1 MPYWDVADCSLG
13 PDESGSV
20 DGHSGRC
27 VGCLQNTSE
36 DSNIP
41 QGKHIRATKH
51 YSEPQGVWVAP
62 KSTLYRI
69 PEGFP
74 LQYGSYQ

>member
-1 MPYWDVADCSLG
+1 MTDCSLR
-13 PDESGSV
+13 PDECGSV
-20 DGHSGRC
+20 DGQSGGC

-41 QGKHIRATKH
+41 QGKHIRAAKH

-62 KSTLYRI
+62 KSTSHTI
-69 PEGFP
+69 PEGFS
-74 LQYGSYQ
+74 LQNGSYQ

>member
-1 MPYWDVADCSLG
+1 MADCSLG
-13 PDESGSV
+13 ADECGSV

-27 VGCLQNTSE
+27 VGCLLNTSE

-51 YSEPQGVWVAP
+51 YSESQGVCVAP
-62 KSTLYRI
+62 KSTFHRI
-69 PEGFP
+69 PEGIP

>member
-1 MPYWDVADCSLG
+1 MADCSLG

-36 DSNIP
+36 DSNIS
-41 QGKHIRATKH
+41 QGKHIRATMH
-51 YSEPQGVWVAP
+51 YLESQGVWVAP